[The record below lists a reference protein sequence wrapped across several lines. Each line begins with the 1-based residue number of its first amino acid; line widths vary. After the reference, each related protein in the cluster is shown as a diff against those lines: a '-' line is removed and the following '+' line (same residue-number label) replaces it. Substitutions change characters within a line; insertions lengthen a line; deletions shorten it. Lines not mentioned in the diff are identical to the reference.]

1 MINVFISGHI
11 GRDAEAREINGK
23 TYNVFSVASTRQG
36 VTTWVECLKADAE
49 QKLTRYI
56 RKGGAIAVSG
66 TINVSAFTN
75 KEGGANYKITCWV
88 NDLQL
93 LSRAEQAAEPNTAA
107 PQPKPAAAPPRFPTN
122 TTQMN
127 ALRQQMASAP
137 EATVNTDGDL
147 PF

>member
-11 GRDAEAREINGK
+11 GRDAETKEINGK

-56 RKGGAIAVSG
+56 RKGVAIAVSG
-66 TINVSAFTN
+66 TINVSAYTN
-75 KEGGANYKITCWV
+75 KEGGATYKITCWV

-107 PQPKPAAAPPRFPTN
+107 QQPKPAAAPPRFPTN

-127 ALRQQMASAP
+127 ALKQQMASAP
-137 EATVNTDGDL
+137 DATVNTDGDL